1 MIPSDQKKSF
11 RLEKF
16 RWTSIFKYFLQG
28 LLVIAPL
35 AVTIY
40 AIYWVVSTIDNWVPI
55 FQQPVKDFQGH
66 TIGYQVKNYGL
77 GFLIVIA
84 SVIVIGYLSSFFI
97 QSRIFSLFDK
107 WLEKTPGVKY
117 IYSSV
122 RDFFEAFAG
131 EKKKFDKPVMANVDD
146 TDVWRVGFITQKDM
160 SLWGLQ
166 DHIAVYVP
174 MAYSIAGNVYILP
187 SNRVKPITTVTSS
200 DAMKFAISGG
210 VTHVDEEAALSKKDQ
225 LKSTIDIV

>member
-1 MIPSDQKKSF
+1 MNSTPSKKGF
-11 RLEKF
+11 RLEPF
-16 RWTSIFKYFLQG
+16 RWKSVIKYLLQG
-28 LLVIAPL
+28 LLVIAPI

-40 AIYWVVSTIDNWVPI
+40 TIYWIVSTVDNWLPI
-55 FQQPVKDFQGH
+55 FRQPVKDFEGR
-66 TIGYQVKNYGL
+66 TIGYEVKNYGL
-77 GFLIVIA
+77 GF
-84 SVIVIGYLSSFFI
+84 VIVIVSVILIGYFSSLFI
-97 QSRIFSLFDK
+97 QSRLFSLFDK

-131 EKKKFDKPVMANVDD
+131 EKKKFDKPVLANVDD

-160 SLWGLQ
+160 TNWGLR
-166 DHIAVYVP
+166 DHLAVYIP

-187 SNRVKPITTVTSS
+187 SNRIKPITSITSS

-210 VTHVDEEAALSKKDQ
+210 VTHVDEEAFSEKKDQ
-225 LKSTIDIV
+225 LISTIDIA